1 MSHLEMAMLLLALVI
16 SVLVATRPAPPRRRS
31 RSTRPR
37 GGKPHPNDRR
47 AATLLSGPPAS
58 QPRPDGVHRN
68 LWDRSDI
75 ASSIGRDYAHS
86 DPGLTHWPVPR

>member
-37 GGKPHPNDRR
+37 GGKPHPNDRG
-47 AATLLSGPPAS
+47 AATLSVRRSAPPP
-58 QPRPDGVHRN
+58 QPDAIHRN
-68 LWDRSDI
+68 RWDRTDI
-75 ASSIGRDYAHS
+75 ASGVGHDYAQP
-86 DPGLTHWPVPR
+86 DAALTHWPVRR